1 MEQQITSA
9 ALKAIRRILRAAD
22 QSTRRLAVDTG
33 LTPSQ
38 LLVLTEIERA
48 GETIPGTVAAHL
60 QFSNATVTNIVD
72 KLEQRGL
79 VSRRRADTD
88 RRQVKL
94 SLTSQGRALL
104 NAAPDLL
111 QQRFEGDFKKLE
123 LWEQSMILAALERL
137 GALLDADQID
147 AAPLIDTGA
156 IDRE

>member
-111 QQRFEGDFKKLE
+111 QQRFDRDFKKLE